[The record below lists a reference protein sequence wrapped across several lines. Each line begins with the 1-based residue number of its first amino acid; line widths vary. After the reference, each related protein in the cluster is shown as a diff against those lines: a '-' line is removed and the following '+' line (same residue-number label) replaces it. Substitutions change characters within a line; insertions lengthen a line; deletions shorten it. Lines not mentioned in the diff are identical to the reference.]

1 MPAQTKSRSSQTKTP
16 LQKGAWWKKLLI
28 ALCGTYIASKI
39 LGITLPSANS
49 ASFPSHA
56 DGDTYG
62 SRQSAASTND
72 LLSDDYLDDAWDEP
86 DEVWQEGETDDDDIM
101 RGCTPD
107 DLYNDW
113 NDYGEGYDDD
123 YFD

>member
-1 MPAQTKSRSSQTKTP
+1 MPAQTKSRSPQTKTP

-39 LGITLPSANS
+39 LGITLPSASS
-49 ASFPSHA
+49 ASFPSHT
-56 DGDTYG
+56 DRDTYG
-62 SRQSAASTND
+62 SRQSTDSADD
-72 LLSDDYLDDAWDEP
+72 LPADEYLDDTWDEQ